1 MQYFITG
8 ASGFIGRRLVKKLL
22 AREDSTIYFLVRAA
36 EKESLANL
44 YDFWECDA
52 KRAIPVV
59 GDLTEPLLGVA
70 AVDRKKLGKKTT
82 HFFHLAAIYDLS
94 ADADIQLKVNVE
106 GTRNTVNFAEEIGA
120 KHFHLFSSIASAGM
134 FEGLFREDMFE
145 EAEGLD
151 HPISRPSM
159 TRKASFAASAAF
171 PGASTARPLSSAI
184 RAPAKWTRST
194 ALTTSS
200 N

>member
-70 AVDRKKLGKKTT
+70 AVDRKKLGKKTHT
-82 HFFHLAAIYDLS
+82 
-94 ADADIQLKVNVE
+94 
-106 GTRNTVNFAEEIGA
+106 
-120 KHFHLFSSIASAGM
+120 FSTWRPSM
-134 FEGLFREDMFE
+134 
-145 EAEGLD
+145 
-151 HPISRPSM
+151 ISRPMPTYSSRSM
-159 TRKASFAASAAF
+159 LRARATR
-171 PGASTARPLSSAI
+171 
-184 RAPAKWTRST
+184 
-194 ALTTSS
+194 
-200 N
+200 